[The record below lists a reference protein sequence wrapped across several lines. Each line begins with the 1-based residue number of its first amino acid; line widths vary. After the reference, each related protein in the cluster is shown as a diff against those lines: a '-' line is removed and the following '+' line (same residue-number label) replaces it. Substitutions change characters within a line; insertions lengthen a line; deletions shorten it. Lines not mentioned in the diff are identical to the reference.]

1 MHVGSYISTACNTGT
16 AHTVS
21 AARPSAKS
29 AARHWWA
36 GALLVVVL
44 CVVLA
49 GCGASTSS
57 NASYT
62 YQQPSGDSSK
72 GDAGAPVPAGTS
84 AAGGSAGQ
92 PTLPNGAPANTYL
105 IRSLEISLQVNSP
118 LDAEQQITK
127 DLFALD
133 SFAQAAGERISQNG
147 ESNYDVT
154 LTFAISSPKYDAV
167 KAYLQGFAQS
177 HPDFKGKLLSEN
189 ESVQNVTSQYVD
201 LQSRLTNL
209 RTEQQRLLQLL
220 SQAKTLADT
229 LTIQDKLTDVEGQIE
244 QIEGQMNQL
253 AGQTS
258 FSTVTI
264 HLSATPTG
272 PAKPPANQ
280 SAWNPLQVLGDA
292 AGALLA
298 VLQVVLTVLI
308 WVLVFAPLWLPPLAF
323 YLWRRAKQRERQAA
337 VHVGAA
343 SGTGMSLP

>member
-1 MHVGSYISTACNTGT
+1 M
-16 AHTVS
+16 
-21 AARPSAKS
+21 
-29 AARHWWA
+29 
-36 GALLVVVL
+36 
-44 CVVLA
+44 
-49 GCGASTSS
+49 
-57 NASYT
+57 
-62 YQQPSGDSSK
+62 
-72 GDAGAPVPAGTS
+72 
-84 AAGGSAGQ
+84 
-92 PTLPNGAPANTYL
+92 
-105 IRSLEISLQVNSP
+105 QVNSP
-118 LDAEQQITK
+118 LNAEQQITK

-154 LTFAISSPKYDAV
+154 LTFAVSSPKYDAV

-220 SQAKTLADT
+220 SQAKSLSDTLA
-229 LTIQDKLTDVEGQIE
+229 IQDKLTDVEGQIE
-244 QIEGQMNQL
+244 QIEGQINQL

-264 HLSATPTG
+264 TLTATPAG

-280 SAWNPLQVLGDA
+280 SGWNPLQILGDA

-298 VLQVVLTVLI
+298 VLQVVVSVLI
-308 WVLVFAPLWLPPLAF
+308 WVLVFAPLWLPTLAF
-323 YLWRRAKQRERQAA
+323 YLWRRAKQRERRAA
-337 VHVGAA
+337 VSVGAA
-343 SGTGMSLP
+343 SGTGVPVP